1 MKKIYSIILSAT
13 ALLAFSPMASAQGQ
27 YSIDG
32 QIKDPRDHTTTL
44 QWPKD
49 NGVHVDNGA
58 SFGYSKNISSPQSD
72 GTYWI
77 KLESFAT
84 GDATFVQTSVP
95 ADIVLVLDISS
106 SMCSYRGTD
115 MDYFLDVNYVFNHIN
130 SSNGAGSAKPF
141 NYRWINRTTSC
152 THH

>member
-1 MKKIYSIILSAT
+1 MKQLYSIILTAT
-13 ALLAFSPMASAQGQ
+13 ALLAISPMAGAQNRDATYGE
-27 YSIDG
+27 YSING
-32 QIKDPRDHTTTL
+32 QITDPNHGNIL
-44 QWPKD
+44 AWPKD
-49 NGVHVDNGA
+49 NGVHVDDGA

-106 SMCSYRGTD
+106 SMCSYRGSD
-115 MDYFLDVNYVFNHIN
+115 MGYFQDVNYVFNHIN
-130 SSNGAGSAKPF
+130 SSNK
-141 NYRWINRTTSC
+141 
-152 THH
+152 